1 MPPVARG
8 ATTTRWLRRGATEAR
23 GTTDGNSDGEDVD
36 VEGIAIIDA
45 DDGCGATSGRPPPSN
60 GAIFLLL
67 LFSEARAGQTGLAG
81 RKERERKRE
90 RAIREVLLSLLEKK
104 GDETALERRISVTE
118 RRRSRADLHKFIQ
131 LLRRR
136 RPKKKESK
144 SRSLSL
150 FPSSSSFQSTERAS
164 QPCTPAAWPRRK
176 AWVRC

>member
-104 GDETALERRISVTE
+104 GDETALGRRISETE
-118 RRRSRADLHKFIQ
+118 RRRSRTIFINLFNFFDADDQK
-131 LLRRR
+131 R
-136 RPKKKESK
+136 KKA
-144 SRSLSL
+144 RVALFLS
-150 FPSSSSFQSTERAS
+150 FPL
-164 QPCTPAAWPRRK
+164 PRRSK
-176 AWVRC
+176 APNAHRSHARPLHGRVARLG